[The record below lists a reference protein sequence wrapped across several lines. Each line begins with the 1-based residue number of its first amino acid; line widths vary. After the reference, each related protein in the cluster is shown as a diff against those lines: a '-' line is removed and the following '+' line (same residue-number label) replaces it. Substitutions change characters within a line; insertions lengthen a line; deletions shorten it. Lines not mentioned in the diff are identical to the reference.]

1 MPNTAVSLQS
11 VTSPLTLIG
20 CGNMAGAMLER
31 WLTAGLAPD
40 QVKVVRPSGQAV
52 ADGITVVT
60 DLLALAPLHGIVLLG
75 FKPQQLAENA
85 VAIAAALAP
94 DAVLVSILAGI
105 TLTDLQTLFPERQL
119 VRAMPNMPVR
129 HGEGVVMLVGDQTP
143 DVIKLMAALGHAQW
157 LEDESNFDLYTALA
171 GCGPAYVYRF
181 IEAMAAAGTRLGLP
195 PEEAM
200 AITRA
205 MMLGAT
211 ASAYRSPLSPGELV
225 AEVASKGGMT
235 QAGLDVLDDD
245 GKLVALL
252 TDTLRAARDRGKEL
266 ADLARSNTA

>member
-1 MPNTAVSLQS
+1 MPNAAPLNS

-31 WLTAGLAPD
+31 WLAAGLAPD

-52 ADGITVVT
+52 ADGVAVTT
-60 DLLALAPLHGIVLLG
+60 DLANIAPLDGIVMLG
-75 FKPQQLAENA
+75 FKPQQLAEMA
-85 VAIAAALAP
+85 PAIAAALAP
-94 DAVLVSILAGI
+94 GATLVSILAGV
-105 TLTDLQTLFPERQL
+105 TLADLRLLFPDRPL

-129 HGEGVVMLVGDQTP
+129 HGEGVVMLAGDQTG
-143 DVIKLMAALGHAQW
+143 DVAKLMASLGHAQW
-157 LEDESNFDLYTALA
+157 LEEEANFDLYTALA

-195 PEEAM
+195 AEEAM
-200 AITRA
+200 TITRA
-205 MMLGAT
+205 MMLGAA

-225 AEVASKGGMT
+225 SEVASKGGMT

-266 ADLARSNTA
+266 AELARAE